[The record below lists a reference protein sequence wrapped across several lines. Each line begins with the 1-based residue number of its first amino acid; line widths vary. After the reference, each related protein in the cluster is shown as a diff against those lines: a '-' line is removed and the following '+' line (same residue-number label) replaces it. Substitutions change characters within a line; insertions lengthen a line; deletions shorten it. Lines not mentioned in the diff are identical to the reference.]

1 MVGSKSVELMFTWC
15 GNAGTIKTKL
25 NRDTHSRYKQQS
37 TEWNPV
43 EIKQNK
49 IKASQLIRIA

>member
-1 MVGSKSVELMFTWC
+1 MVGNKSVELMFTWC
-15 GNAGTIKTKL
+15 GIAGTINTKL
-25 NRDTHSRYKQQS
+25 NRDTQSRYRQES

-49 IKASQLIRIA
+49 IKASQLIRTV

>member
-1 MVGSKSVELMFTWC
+1 MFGNKYVELMFTWR
-15 GNAGTIKTKL
+15 GISGTIKTKM
-25 NRDTHSRYKQQS
+25 NRDTQSKYKQQP
-37 TEWNPV
+37 TEWKPV

>member
-1 MVGSKSVELMFTWC
+1 MVGKKSVELIFTWC
-15 GNAGTIKTKL
+15 GIAGTIKTKL
-25 NRDTHSRYKQQS
+25 NRDTQYKQQS

-49 IKASQLIRIA
+49 IKVSQLIRIS

>member
-1 MVGSKSVELMFTWC
+1 MVGNKSVELMFTWR
-15 GNAGTIKTKL
+15 GIAGTIKTKL
-25 NRDTHSRYKQQS
+25 NRDTQSRYRQQS

-49 IKASQLIRIA
+49 IKASQLIRTA